1 MRTRTGA
8 KTPEQTGTRYK
19 AAVIGLGRIGQL
31 LEDDPLREHPC
42 THAGAIAASPRTELV
57 GGIDIDVERRR
68 EFRARW
74 QTPAWADIDDLFAHE
89 TPDIV
94 HIATPPE
101 THRAIFT
108 SVARHKPRIVV
119 CEKPLATTLEDAEA
133 MLRLARETGIAT
145 IVNHE
150 RRFSFEYAAVRRRLA
165 AGRFGPPLSATARLY
180 FGQTRAPSTMLLDDG
195 THLLDILRFLFA
207 ADITVVNCTGE
218 DTPGAS
224 LFLDLDLGG
233 VPVRLEAGSGRDH
246 LVFEIDISCA
256 RGRIRIGNG
265 TCEAW
270 RSRPSPYASGY
281 RSLELVHALV
291 LTRTQMWRRMLEHA
305 VFLADNPGARS
316 QSGFDDGCAVL
327 GAIEACRKCLP
338 PKDA

>member
-1 MRTRTGA
+1 MRARTGA
-8 KTPEQTGTRYK
+8 ETTDKTGTRYK

-42 THAGAIAASPRTELV
+42 THAGAIAESSRTELV
-57 GGIDIDVERRR
+57 GGVDPDAQRRR

-74 QTPAWADIDDLFAHE
+74 RVPAWADSDELFARE
-89 TPDIV
+89 APDII

-101 THRAIFT
+101 THRAIFEN
-108 SVARHKPRIVV
+108 VARHKPRVVV
-119 CEKPLATTLEDAEA
+119 CEKPLATTQEDAAE
-133 MLRLARETGIAT
+133 MLQLARETGIAT

-150 RRFSFEYAAVRRRLA
+150 RRFSFEYAAARRRLA
-165 AGRFGPPLSATARLY
+165 AGCFGPPLSATARLY
-180 FGQTRAPSTMLLDDG
+180 FGSTRAPSTMLLDDG
-195 THLLDILRFLFA
+195 THLLDSLRFLFS
-207 ADITVVNCTGE
+207 ADLTVVNCAGE
-218 DTPGAS
+218 DTPNAS
-224 LFLDLDLGG
+224 LFLDLDLGN

-291 LTRTQMWRRMLEHA
+291 LTRTRMWRRMLEHA
-305 VFLADNPGARS
+305 VYLADNPGARS
-316 QSGFDDGCAVL
+316 RSGFEDGCAVL